1 LQFHDVVGQGLVS
14 SRWYC
19 VYVPSVRSQLD
30 VPTAFQGITVGCG
43 SQIKN
48 KRVAVVREII
58 REVSG
63 LAPYEKR
70 VLDILKGGGG
80 SSEKRA
86 YKFAKKRVR
95 NSVFSGREPAWLAW
109 PAPLYSVC

>member
-1 LQFHDVVGQGLVS
+1 MILL
-14 SRWYC
+14 C
-19 VYVPSVRSQLD
+19 L
-30 VPTAFQGITVGCG
+30 
-43 SQIKN
+43 QIKN

-95 NSVFSGREPAWLAW
+95 TFAGFPPPAHAVRPLMFLYHSCIRVNVVCSWARTVVRCRSVRR
-109 PAPLYSVC
+109 